1 MTKFDEFGLP
11 IPKQIPPMPKTKQ
24 SETKMNPRLL
34 ELYEQSLEEKFQYGG
49 AGAKPGEMYSNYVY
63 VLNPEKFAQLIV
75 RECCDIF
82 VELRTR
88 PADLAVKDVKKHF
101 GVE

>member
-1 MTKFDEFGLP
+1 MNERIKQLAIKAGDDWEHTVKEDREFL
-11 IPKQIPPMPKTKQ
+11 
-24 SETKMNPRLL
+24 
-34 ELYEQSLEEKFQYGG
+34 
-49 AGAKPGEMYSNYVY
+49 
-63 VLNPEKFAQLIV
+63 EKFAKLVV

-101 GVE
+101 GVEE